1 MPKPFSS
8 GQPDGTWLEKPEN
21 ILAILRFLVSKLS
34 ANDLEE
40 LDDQLTGA
48 PEPTATDRRLATD
61 GLRRDF
67 LRYGPIDRKA
77 IRNALKPKALAQ
89 DEIDARMSF
98 DERFPN
104 AKRFSNGG
112 RG

>member
-1 MPKPFSS
+1 MPNTPGS
-8 GQPDGTWLEKPEN
+8 GQPDGKWLEKPEN
-21 ILAILRFLVSKLS
+21 AVAILRFLVSKLS
-34 ANDLEE
+34 PDDLEE

-48 PEPTATDRRLATD
+48 PAPAATDRRLATD

-67 LRYGPIDRKA
+67 LRYGPTDRKA

-89 DEIDARMSF
+89 DQIDARMSF

-104 AKRFSNGG
+104 AKRFLNGG